1 MEIYQPSDLTQLIV
15 EAKNHKNS
23 YVASSKSIL
32 SFGKFP
38 ANNYGFPEG
47 DIKLKLGHIGV
58 GRNRLG
64 GFGLRHIWEKHGSE
78 CGLTCPTQVPAYLE
92 SIITI
97 GAHVLIDKDKAPDKP
112 LILESK
118 VGMAILTI
126 NKPNP
131 GASFYTITS
140 AYSRKSHKGNVIATL

>member
-1 MEIYQPSDLTQLIV
+1 MQIYQPSDLNQLV
-15 EAKNHKNS
+15 VAAKNNKNS
-23 YVASSKSIL
+23 YVASSKGSL
-32 SFGKFP
+32 SFGVFP
-38 ANNYGFPEG
+38 ANNYGFPTG
-47 DIKLKLGHIGV
+47 QIKLKLGHIGV
-58 GRNRLG
+58 GRNRQG

-92 SIITI
+92 SIITV
-97 GAHVLIDKDKAPDKP
+97 GAHVLIDKNKDPNKP

-131 GASFYTITS
+131 GDSFYTITS

>member
-1 MEIYQPSDLTQLIV
+1 MEIYQPSDLTKILV
-15 EAKNHKNS
+15 EDKNQRNA
-23 YVASSKSIL
+23 YVASSKNIL
-32 SFGKFP
+32 SFGRFP

-58 GRNRLG
+58 GRNRQG

-78 CGLTCPTQVPAYLE
+78 CGLTCPTQIPAYLE
-92 SIITI
+92 RIITV
-97 GAHVLIDKDKAPDKP
+97 GAHVLIDKDKDPDKP

-118 VGMAILTI
+118 VGMAILMI
-126 NKPNP
+126 NTPKP
-131 GASFYTITS
+131 GAIFYTITS